1 MPATDREPGAHRR
14 VYAKGFYDGLKAAE
28 KEMTPAKF
36 KIALDSQSAIARK
49 IFEGVPIQDSWT
61 ANKIVT
67 ELTRMGGSTRV
78 DFRTAQGCLDS
89 LKDAGLIKE
98 PQRGLFQRVMPR
110 ERETISLPA
119 SAQAAPSL
127 DPQAREPK
135 ITITPPAT
143 DESTPI
149 SILGGIASAL
159 RTQAAELIQIADKI
173 DTAAIG
179 IEERAEHVES
189 RLSKFRE
196 LSALLKEGI

>member
-1 MPATDREPGAHRR
+1 M
-14 VYAKGFYDGLKAAE
+14 YAKGFYDGLKAAD

-36 KIALDSQSAIARK
+36 KIALEGQTAIARK
-49 IFEGVPIQDSWT
+49 IFEGVPIREAWS

-67 ELTRMGGSTRV
+67 EMSRMGSSTRV

-98 PQRGLFQRVMPR
+98 PERGAFQRVTPR

-119 SAQAAPSL
+119 GEQSLPPVEPVAPAAI
-127 DPQAREPK
+127 QTTA
-135 ITITPPAT
+135 

-159 RTQAAELIQIADKI
+159 REQAAELIQIADRI
-173 DTAAIG
+173 DTAALG
-179 IEERAEHVES
+179 IEERVEHSER

-196 LSALLKEGI
+196 LSALLKENF